1 MKKKIVFSGFLMLA
15 CLSIG
20 ILSNTVNAE
29 KQVAKNKAATSNRVE
44 KTVSLQDESVTSRLS
59 MGTGYSDKVSNVSQ
73 LTNGKLQ
80 IKTTSKSVISVGM
93 GTRTK
98 TVLKIDSE
106 ITSEFFFNTKLQKI
120 SFWWRR

>member
-106 ITSEFFFNTKLQKI
+106 IKSEFSFNTKLQKI
-120 SFWWRR
+120 YFWWRR